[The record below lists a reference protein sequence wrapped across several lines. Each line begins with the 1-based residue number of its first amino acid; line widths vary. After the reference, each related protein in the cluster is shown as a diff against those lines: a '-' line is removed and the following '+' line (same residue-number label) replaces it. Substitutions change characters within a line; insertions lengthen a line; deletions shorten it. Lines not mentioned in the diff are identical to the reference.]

1 MLEKYDSLA
10 ITPEIADK
18 MTEDE
23 LKKVVAKRDEL
34 IKKMSDD
41 EIKELM
47 KRPLPPQYKIKI
59 QKLREE

>member
-1 MLEKYDSLA
+1 MLEKYDNLA
-10 ITPEIADK
+10 ITSEKADS

-23 LKKVVAKRDEL
+23 LKEVVAKRDEL